1 MVDVV
6 LSVLKDKL
14 NEYFKNVVGTTE
26 SNIIEFI
33 STTNNDPV
41 SFTNDK
47 ITPFLINISED
58 RKFRNADQ
66 FSGIVRNGIR
76 TQGNPE
82 IRIELLILFVSK
94 FSKYDQAL
102 KFLSHVIKF
111 FQVNRVFNPLNSPQL
126 SEESIEKLVV
136 ELVSLPL
143 EEQNQVWHSLNTSY
157 LPSVL
162 YRVRLLSFID
172 EQSIEFV
179 GTPLQEI
186 NLAVVEKYP
195 LPETLDPEEE
205 EEENNIINQA

>member
-1 MVDVV
+1 M
-6 LSVLKDKL
+6 KDKL
-14 NEYFKNVVGTTE
+14 NEYFKNVVGTSE
-26 SNIIEFI
+26 SDIIEFI
-33 STTNNDPV
+33 NSNGNDPI

-58 RKFRNADQ
+58 RKFRNPDQ
-66 FSGIVRNGIR
+66 YSGIVRNGIR
-76 TQGNPE
+76 TQMNPE

-111 FQVNRVFNPLNSPQL
+111 FQGHRVFDPLNSPQL
-126 SEESIEKLVV
+126 SDESIEKLVV
-136 ELVSLPL
+136 ELISIPL

-179 GTPLQEI
+179 GDQISDIALKAQE
-186 NLAVVEKYP
+186 K
-195 LPETLDPEEE
+195 
-205 EEENNIINQA
+205 

>member
-1 MVDVV
+1 M
-6 LSVLKDKL
+6 KDKL

-26 SNIIEFI
+26 SDIIEFI
-33 STTNNDPV
+33 STTSNDPV

-58 RKFRNADQ
+58 RKFRNPDQ
-66 FSGIVRNGIR
+66 YSGIVRNGIR
-76 TQGNPE
+76 TQTNPE

-111 FQVNRVFNPLNSPQL
+111 FQVNRIFNPLNSPQL
-126 SEESIEKLVV
+126 SDENIEKLVV
-136 ELVSLPL
+136 ELISIPL

-179 GTPLQEI
+179 GAPTQDV
-186 NLAVVEKYP
+186 NLKIGDKYP
-195 LPETLDPEEE
+195 IPETKEVEEIE
-205 EEENNIINQA
+205 QENSTNN

>member
-6 LSVLKDKL
+6 LTVLKEKL

-26 SNIIEFI
+26 SNIIDFI
-33 STTNNDPV
+33 STNNNDPV

-66 FSGIVRNGIR
+66 YAGVIRNGIK
-76 TQGNPE
+76 TQANPE
-82 IRIELLILFVSK
+82 IRIELLVLFVSK
-94 FSKYDQAL
+94 FNKYDQAL

-111 FQVNRVFNPLNSPQL
+111 FQVNRIFDPLNSPQL
-126 SEESIEKLVV
+126 SDENIEKLIV
-136 ELVSLPL
+136 ELISLPL

-162 YRVRLLSFID
+162 YKVRLLSFID
-172 EQSIEFV
+172 DQSMEFV
-179 GTPLQEI
+179 GEPISKT
-186 NLAVVEKYP
+186 NLNLHQKV
-195 LPETLDPEEE
+195 
-205 EEENNIINQA
+205 

>member
-6 LSVLKDKL
+6 LTVLKDKL

-26 SNIIEFI
+26 SNIIDFI
-33 STTNNDPV
+33 STNNNDPV

-66 FSGIVRNGIR
+66 YAGVIRNGIK
-76 TQGNPE
+76 TQVNPE

-94 FSKYDQAL
+94 FNKYDQAL

-111 FQVNRVFNPLNSPQL
+111 FQVNRIFDPLNSPQL
-126 SEESIEKLVV
+126 SDENIEKLIV
-136 ELVSLPL
+136 ELISLPL

-162 YRVRLLSFID
+162 YKVRLLSFID
-172 EQSIEFV
+172 DQSMEFV
-179 GTPLQEI
+179 GEPISTT
-186 NLAVVEKYP
+186 NLNLHQKV
-195 LPETLDPEEE
+195 
-205 EEENNIINQA
+205 

>member
-6 LSVLKDKL
+6 LNVLKDKL
-14 NEYFKNVVGTTE
+14 NEHFKKVVGTTE

-33 STTNNDPV
+33 STNNNDPV

-66 FSGIVRNGIR
+66 YSGIVRNGIR
-76 TQGNPE
+76 TQTNPE

-94 FSKYDQAL
+94 FNKYDQAL
-102 KFLSHVIKF
+102 KFLSHLIKF
-111 FQVNRVFNPLNSPQL
+111 FQVNRIFDPLNSPQL
-126 SEESIEKLVV
+126 SDENIEKLIV
-136 ELVSLPL
+136 ELISLPL

-172 EQSIEFV
+172 DQSIEFV
-179 GTPLQEI
+179 GEPLSNI
-186 NLAVVEKYP
+186 
-195 LPETLDPEEE
+195 TLDTS
-205 EEENNIINQA
+205 QK

>member
-26 SNIIEFI
+26 SDIIEFI
-33 STTNNDPV
+33 STSNNDPV

-58 RKFRNADQ
+58 RKFRNPDQ
-66 FSGIVRNGIR
+66 YSGVVRNGIR
-76 TQGNPE
+76 TQTNPE

-126 SEESIEKLVV
+126 SDESIEKLVV
-136 ELVSLPL
+136 ELISIPL

-162 YRVRLLSFID
+162 YRVRLLSFVD
-172 EQSIEFV
+172 EQSVEFV
-179 GTPLQEI
+179 GAPTQGI
-186 NLAVVEKYP
+186 NLMIGEKNP
-195 LPETLDPEEE
+195 LPEISNPKETEK
-205 EEENNIINQA
+205 ENNINNAG

>member
-33 STTNNDPV
+33 STTSNDPV

-58 RKFRNADQ
+58 RKFRNPDQ
-66 FSGIVRNGIR
+66 YSGVIRNGIR
-76 TQGNPE
+76 TQTNPE

-102 KFLSHVIKF
+102 KFLSHVIRF
-111 FQVNRVFNPLNSPQL
+111 FQVNRIFNPLNSPQL
-126 SEESIEKLVV
+126 SDENIEKLVV
-136 ELVSLPL
+136 ELISIPL

-172 EQSIEFV
+172 DQSMEFV
-179 GTPLQEI
+179 GQQISDMKLEI
-186 NLAVVEKYP
+186 NEK
-195 LPETLDPEEE
+195 
-205 EEENNIINQA
+205 

>member
-26 SNIIEFI
+26 SNLIEFI
-33 STTNNDPV
+33 STTSNDPV

-66 FSGIVRNGIR
+66 YSGIIRDGIR
-76 TQGNPE
+76 TQANPE

-111 FQVNRVFNPLNSPQL
+111 FQVNRIFNPLNSPQL
-126 SEESIEKLVV
+126 SDECIEKLVV
-136 ELVSLPL
+136 ELISLPL

-172 EQSIEFV
+172 EQSVEFV

-186 NLAVVEKYP
+186 NLAVGEKYP
-195 LPETLDPEEE
+195 LPEITDPEE

>member
-26 SNIIEFI
+26 SNIIDFI
-33 STTNNDPV
+33 STSSNDPV

-58 RKFRNADQ
+58 RKFRNPDQ
-66 FSGIVRNGIR
+66 YSGIVRDGIR
-76 TQGNPE
+76 TQANPE

-94 FSKYDQAL
+94 FNKYDQAL

-111 FQVNRVFNPLNSPQL
+111 FQVNRIFNPLNSPQL
-126 SEESIEKLVV
+126 SDERIEKLVV
-136 ELVSLPL
+136 ELISLPL

-172 EQSIEFV
+172 EQSVEFV
-179 GTPLQEI
+179 GEPLS
-186 NLAVVEKYP
+186 
-195 LPETLDPEEE
+195 
-205 EEENNIINQA
+205 NIELQVSKK

>member
-58 RKFRNADQ
+58 RKFRNPDQ
-66 FSGIVRNGIR
+66 YAGVIRNGIR
-76 TQGNPE
+76 TQTNPE

-102 KFLSHVIKF
+102 KFLSHVIRF
-111 FQVNRVFNPLNSPQL
+111 FQVNRIFNPLNSPQL
-126 SEESIEKLVV
+126 SDENIEKLVV
-136 ELVSLPL
+136 ELISIPL

-172 EQSIEFV
+172 DQSIEFV
-179 GTPLQEI
+179 GEQI
-186 NLAVVEKYP
+186 SGVELKMN
-195 LPETLDPEEE
+195 EK
-205 EEENNIINQA
+205 

>member
-26 SNIIEFI
+26 SNLIEFI
-33 STTNNDPV
+33 STTSNDPV

-58 RKFRNADQ
+58 RKFRKADQ

-76 TQGNPE
+76 TQTNPE

-111 FQVNRVFNPLNSPQL
+111 FQVNRIFNPLNSPQL
-126 SEESIEKLVV
+126 SDERIEKLVV
-136 ELVSLPL
+136 ELISLPM

-172 EQSIEFV
+172 DQSIEFV
-179 GTPLQEI
+179 GDP
-186 NLAVVEKYP
+186 VSSVELKVI
-195 LPETLDPEEE
+195 DK
-205 EEENNIINQA
+205 